1 MLSRLYFLAAWCRW
15 TVPRSFRREKLLC
28 AFEITRMSWSRGS
41 NGWNQCICGLL
52 HYFQWLS
59 PWWVLHLG
67 FWQCKLNVY
76 LQIKWSNN
84 HNDIKRA
91 LCLCCTHTWYP
102 MGCASHPQAALC
114 LRHCF
119 ALGSKSRNFSVEQCV
134 EISGIFHTSFLI
146 HPHFSSKINA
156 EHDKC
161 YFCYVSGLTTLHL
174 L

>member
-1 MLSRLYFLAAWCRW
+1 MILKELYVYVAHIHDIPWDAQATHRLLYA
-15 TVPRSFRREKLLC
+15 
-28 AFEITRMSWSRGS
+28 
-41 NGWNQCICGLL
+41 
-52 HYFQWLS
+52 
-59 PWWVLHLG
+59 
-67 FWQCKLNVY
+67 
-76 LQIKWSNN
+76 
-84 HNDIKRA
+84 
-91 LCLCCTHTWYP
+91 
-102 MGCASHPQAALC
+102 C
-114 LRHCF
+114 LRHFF